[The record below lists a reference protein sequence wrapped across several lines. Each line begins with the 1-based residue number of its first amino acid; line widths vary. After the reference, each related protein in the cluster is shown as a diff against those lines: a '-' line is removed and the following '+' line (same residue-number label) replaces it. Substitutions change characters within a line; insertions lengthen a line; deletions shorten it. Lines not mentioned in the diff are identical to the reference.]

1 LKYRGENQLE
11 YLSSIIVVMS
21 IMFEDSST
29 CLSLEVILSSLLYS
43 VIEEIRNEQQMTRL
57 DERA

>member
-1 LKYRGENQLE
+1 
-11 YLSSIIVVMS
+11 MS